1 MAPTEEAN
9 DTIMRASKTSKRT
22 PDKMPSMKATG
33 NDNDVNNIYIK
44 KKITFASVVL
54 VFAKSTK
61 IKRLVF
67 IIFNNCASII

>member
-1 MAPTEEAN
+1 
-9 DTIMRASKTSKRT
+9 MRASKTSKST
-22 PDKMPSMKATG
+22 PDKIPSMKATG

-44 KKITFASVVL
+44 KKKTFASVVL
-54 VFAKSTK
+54 VFAKSIK